1 MPRPITITEE
11 MKQTALTDFAEL
23 LDGMKLSDGE
33 IKYSKSF
40 KYQDRTA
47 IVWLTQEAYQKI
59 VALVTGFSDE
69 VAWHGSVT
77 RMGDNE
83 FIIEDIFVYPQTVT
97 GSTVTTD
104 QATYTKWLYGLDDDT
119 FNSIRMQGHS
129 HCNMG
134 VSPSSVDDKH
144 RQQILDQ
151 LEKDMFYIF
160 MVWNKSLSIHTL
172 IYDMQRNVLYE
183 DKDVEVKLRSG
194 GEMDKFMADAQKKV
208 QKYSY
213 TQKAVPPL
221 KKSNSTSTNLKS
233 TNRKSANRK
242 PTNHKNKHISKKQ
255 KTSQFEHIENG
266 SCFNEHDY
274 CSLCGMY
281 AEFDLEPIGCRS
293 AYQTRFFSQGG

>member
-1 MPRPITITEE
+1 

-33 IKYSKSF
+33 IKYNRSF
-40 KYQDRTA
+40 KYQDATA
-47 IVWLTQEAYQKI
+47 IVWLTQDAYQKI
-59 VALVTGFSDE
+59 VALVSGFSDE
-69 VAWHGSVT
+69 VAWHGSVS
-77 RMGDNE
+77 RKGDNE

-104 QATYTKWLYGLDDDT
+104 QTAYTKWLYGLDDIT
-119 FNSIRMQGHS
+119 FDKIRMQGHS

-183 DKDVEVKLRSG
+183 DKDVEVKLHNSE
-194 GEMDKFMADAQKKV
+194 EMEKFLADAQKKV
-208 QKYSY
+208 QKYTY
-213 TQKAVPPL
+213 TSKPTASSN
-221 KKSNSTSTNLKS
+221 KSGSKS
-233 TNRKSANRK
+233 TNRKTKRS
-242 PTNHKNKHISKKQ
+242 PKKQ
-255 KTSQFEHIENG
+255 KTAKLEHIG
-266 SCFNEHDY
+266 DTSCFEEHEY
-274 CSLCGMY
+274 CSLCGMCATY
-281 AEFDLEPIGCRS
+281 GLDSIGCRA
-293 AYQTRFFSQGG
+293 AYSTR